1 MRTTRLAAIMAAAL
15 ALSTPASAGFFDLTL
30 APYLGANVGQS
41 SSDISCPVGV
51 SCDDSDTAWKI
62 YGGLEIN
69 EFISMEVGYI
79 DLGEVTYTGTQTGT
93 RETNG
98 MTTAIVGTYAI
109 SPSFIL
115 SGRGGMNFLNT
126 EVNGTIAATPANPTN
141 NNTGDTDVVWS
152 FGVGA
157 QYNVT
162 PSVGLRL
169 DWERFF
175 EAGSSDFNG
184 GTGEADIDLFS
195 AGVVYKF

>member
-1 MRTTRLAAIMAAAL
+1 MRTMHFAAAVASAL
-15 ALSTPASAGFFDLTL
+15 ALSTSASAGFFDLTL
-30 APYLGANVGQS
+30 APYVGGNLGQS
-41 SSDISCPVGV
+41 TSDISCPAGI

-69 EFISMEVGYI
+69 EYISMEVGYI
-79 DLGEVTYTGTQTGT
+79 DLGEATFTGTQAGT

-109 SPSFIL
+109 SPSFTL

-126 EVNGTIAATPANPTN
+126 EVNGTIAATPTNPTN

-157 QYNVT
+157 QYNIT

-175 EAGSSDFNG
+175 EAGSSDYNG

>member
-1 MRTTRLAAIMAAAL
+1 MRPMHFAAAMVS
-15 ALSTPASAGFFDLTL
+15 ALVLSNPASAGFFDLTL
-30 APYLGANVGQS
+30 APYVGGNLGQS
-41 SSDISCPVGV
+41 SSDISCAAGV

-69 EFISMEVGYI
+69 EYISMEVGYI
-79 DLGEVTYTGTQTGT
+79 DLGEVTYTGTRTGT

-98 MTTAIVGTYAI
+98 MIMAVVGTYAI
-109 SPSFIL
+109 NPSFTL
-115 SGRGGMNFLNT
+115 SSRGGMNFLNT
-126 EVNGTIAATPANPTN
+126 EVNGTIAATPTNPTN

-157 QYNVT
+157 QYNIT

-175 EAGSSDFNG
+175 EAGSSDYNG
-184 GTGEADIDLFS
+184 GTGEADIDLLS